1 MGTLNAKL
9 TNELNACGRAFGR
22 APGPHTRTRGGF
34 CFSGNFSVLLFV
46 R

>member
-1 MGTLNAKL
+1 MNAKL
-9 TNELNACGRAFGR
+9 TINARDRAFSR
-22 APGPHTRTRGGF
+22 APGPHTRIRGGF